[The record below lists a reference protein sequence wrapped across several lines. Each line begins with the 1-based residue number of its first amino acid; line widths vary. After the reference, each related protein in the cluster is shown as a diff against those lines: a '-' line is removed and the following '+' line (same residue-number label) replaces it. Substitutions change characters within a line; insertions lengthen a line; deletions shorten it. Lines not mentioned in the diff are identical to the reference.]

1 MKHTLL
7 FQVSAFVIYLLN
19 HIGRFSF
26 KVPSSTFQ
34 LIVAFGAFLLLSILV
49 FLCDYQFNYKK
60 RNEFIVSPFLFLLY
74 GILMWFV
81 DGVYVLATLN
91 LVLIIIFYLV
101 KRKLFTEQET
111 KFQ

>member
-1 MKHTLL
+1 MKQTLL
-7 FQVSAFVIYLLN
+7 IQVSAFAIYLLN

-34 LIVAFGAFLLLSILV
+34 LKVAFGAFLLLSILV
-49 FLCDYQFNYKK
+49 FLWDYQFNYRKK
-60 RNEFIVSPFLFLLY
+60 LEFIISPFLFLLY
-74 GILMWFV
+74 GIFMWFV

-101 KRKLFTEQET
+101 KRKLITEQET
-111 KFQ
+111 KYQ